1 MTTTPQAD
9 QLRDA
14 KTKWDNLAP
23 SLPESVAVQGNVQV
37 PKTSLTDWFGIV
49 IAGVERVERG
59 TPDPIL
65 KAIYWQ
71 NVINTVPQVV
81 GHMNTAT
88 QNGAGWLQGTTP
100 QLQAFLWSIRSSLT
114 WLIPAPDD
122 FMTGDR
128 APRIAE
134 LTAQAD
140 EIIAIASRVSDSE
153 RQLNARLSEAESV
166 HAELSTVA
174 EKINGYERAAI
185 TANTN
190 AAASATTAEAEKQ
203 KVDAHVAELD
213 SAVAKQR
220 DLFKHFEDQ
229 RAEVEATLQ
238 GASRVA
244 LAKSF
249 EDRRK
254 ALAKFQYFWAVLF
267 LFGICLLTGIGIYL
281 GNSVLEEAK
290 AATAAV
296 AAAPGAASTSA
307 AIAVAS
313 VKASQSNLLFSL
325 LRFLIL
331 APVVWLT
338 WFAARQY
345 GHSQRLGEDYAFK
358 SAAAHAF
365 VGYKEEM
372 ADDENMLKML
382 REYAVKNFGANPIRV
397 LSKNEPV
404 TPLNDLFDKLMDK
417 VTPDKMADLLRDLIE
432 KAKPGK

>member
-1 MTTTPQAD
+1 VTTTPQAD
-9 QLRDA
+9 SLREA
-14 KTKWDNLAP
+14 KVKWDDLFP
-23 SLPESVAVQGNVQV
+23 SLPETVPVQGNVQV
-37 PKTSLTDWFGIV
+37 PKSVLSDWFRIT
-49 IAGVERVERG
+49 IASVERVERG

-71 NVINTVPQVV
+71 GVVNAVPQVI
-81 GHMNTAT
+81 GHMNAAAA
-88 QNGAGWLQGTTP
+88 NGANWLQQTTP
-100 QLQAFLWSIRSSLT
+100 QLQSFLWSIRSSLT
-114 WLIPAPDD
+114 WLIPLPDD
-122 FMTGDR
+122 FMAGDR

-134 LTAQAD
+134 LAAQAD
-140 EIIAIASRVSDSE
+140 EVIAIASRVSDSE
-153 RQLNARLSEAESV
+153 RQLNKRLSEAESV
-166 HAELSTVA
+166 RAELSSVA

-203 KVDAHVAELD
+203 KVDAHVAELE
-213 SAVAKQR
+213 SAVVVQR

-254 ALAKFQYFWAVLF
+254 ALAKFQYFWAILF
-267 LFGICLLTGIGIYL
+267 FIGICLLTGIGIYL

-290 AATAAV
+290 AATTAV

-307 AIAVAS
+307 ALAVAN

-345 GHSQRLGEDYAFK
+345 AHSQRLGEDYAFK

-382 REYAVKNFGANPIRV
+382 REYAVKNFGANPLRV

-404 TPLNDLFDKLMDK
+404 TPLNDLFDRALEKISPEK
-417 VTPDKMADLLRDLIE
+417 FADLLKEALS
-432 KAKPGK
+432 KVKS